1 MKRLFTFF
9 LLFLASLNFAQIGL
23 PIQHSL
29 LPKNSLVV
37 NYDFSKAA
45 SFTRGATTVTNIA
58 GSASGNATLYNAP
71 NFMNSLGYISFNG
84 SNQYLATPNI
94 RTYFKTVN
102 TSAQKSFTMSF
113 WVYPIAST
121 GVLVSELDSHTPSGG
136 WHASN
141 VEIINGY
148 IKYRIWNGPIITS
161 STAVNLNQ
169 WHHIALVYDGTSV
182 KGYLNGVLQ
191 GTQAGAREIPPTSQN
206 YAIGA
211 GETTN
216 MGSGGYGTF
225 HLAQFKIHNLP
236 LSDADIFQDYLA
248 RKNEFEYS
256 IHSPSTNSNPT
267 YWSVS
272 SVWVG
277 EGFNQSHYTP
287 WLNSGLGWAAGSNNT
302 SQSII
307 LNYDEPV
314 SMNGIVIQGRA
325 NNGGQWVTSAQ
336 IDVSMNGTTWTRVI
350 SNATLN
356 SNSIDDIRVNFP
368 TAVYAKF
375 IRIIPLTWNN
385 HITMRLGVIVDP
397 KPKVLNGILVQLD
410 AANSRSYSG
419 TGTIWNDV
427 NSSSYPFTLTNGPVF
442 STNGFFDFDGT
453 NDFAVRTHTTQLKP
467 TNAITL
473 EQWLNA
479 DDWNAGTSSNYK
491 TSLSCTQGGG
501 YSHNIWSGSF
511 KSYIYAG
518 GAYRVPTADV
528 SNLVGW
534 HHFVTTFDGRY
545 TRLYVD
551 GELNTTIDIGTF
563 GNTISYASNGI
574 FVGAE
579 AGSSNTT
586 PEGFYWDGKIGTTS
600 IYNRAL
606 SVAEIAQNYNAT
618 KTRYEIDK
626 DLIMDLAIAP
636 TSGSTWT
643 DQSGNGNHGT
653 LVGSPT
659 YVATNG
665 GGYRTTTGQYIA
677 TNYNLPSA
685 FTISIVASLNPT
697 SFWATF
703 WGNEV
708 WNTNSGYLAYFT
720 SSTGLNIGSPT
731 NLSSFTVSG
740 INTIHI
746 WDFVISGNS
755 ITLYM
760 DGISLGTKTFT
771 SPPSLA
777 TNGLNFGARHTNAG
791 TGFTDI
797 CPGTYYNMKV
807 YKRAL
812 VADEI
817 TTKFNQMRGIYGL

>member
-1 MKRLFTFF
+1 
-9 LLFLASLNFAQIGL
+9 
-23 PIQHSL
+23 
-29 LPKNSLVV
+29 
-37 NYDFSKAA
+37 
-45 SFTRGATTVTNIA
+45 
-58 GSASGNATLYNAP
+58 
-71 NFMNSLGYISFNG
+71 MNSLGFVSLNG
-84 SNQYLATPNI
+84 TNQYVVTPNL
-94 RTYFKTVN
+94 RTYFKSLN
-102 TSAQKSFTMSF
+102 TSIQQSFTMSF
-113 WVYPIAST
+113 WVYPTATS
-121 GVLVSELDSHTPSGG
+121 GNLVYELDSQTPDFA
-136 WHASN
+136 WNASN
-141 VEIINGY
+141 IEIVNGF
-148 IKYRIWNGPIITS
+148 IKYRIWNGSIITS
-161 STAVNLNQ
+161 TTSVNMNQ
-169 WHHIALVYDGTSV
+169 WYHVAMVYDGASV

-191 GTQAGAREIPPTSQN
+191 GTQTGVRTIPINGQF

-211 GETTN
+211 GGRQN
-216 MGSGGYGTF
+216 MGTAAYGKF
-225 HLAQFKIHNLP
+225 NLAQYKLHNLP
-236 LSDADIFQDYLA
+236 LTDKDIAVEYES
-248 RKNEFEYS
+248 RKEEFDYS

-267 YWSVS
+267 YWNRS
-272 SVWVG
+272 SVWDNSNGTNGPGDAFSV
-277 EGFNQSHYTP
+277 FHYTP
-287 WLNSGLGWAAGSNNT
+287 WLNSELGWAAGANNANQWIT
-302 SQSII
+302 
-307 LNYDEPV
+307 LNYDEPTFIKGV
-314 SMNGIVIQGRA
+314 VVQGRSGGWQLVTKA
-325 NNGGQWVTSAQ
+325 HVETSLTGSAPWSRILNNVTVNTTTNSLN
-336 IDVSMNGTTWTRVI
+336 DVRLDFPSTTF
-350 SNATLN
+350 AKA
-356 SNSIDDIRVNFP
+356 IRFIP
-368 TAVYAKF
+368 TE
-375 IRIIPLTWNN
+375 WSG
-385 HITMRLGVIVDP
+385 HITLRLGMLV
-397 KPKVLNGILVQLD
+397 KPNNYTNDGLVLRLD

-419 TGTIWNDV
+419 TGTTWNDV
-427 NSSSYPFTLTNGPVF
+427 NSSSYPFTLTYGPVF
-442 STNGFFDFDGT
+442 NTYGFFDFDGT

-467 TNAITL
+467 TTAITL

-518 GAYRVPTADV
+518 AAYRVPTADV

-551 GELNTTIDIGTF
+551 GELKNTVDIGTS

-579 AGSSNTT
+579 AKTSNTT

-600 IYNRAL
+600 IYDRAL
-606 SVAEIAQNYNAT
+606 SGAEIAQNYNAT

-677 TNYNLPSA
+677 TNYNLPSD

-720 SSTGLNIGSPT
+720 SSTGLNIGSPS
-731 NLSSFTVSG
+731 NLSSFAVSG

-771 SPPSLA
+771 SPTSLA